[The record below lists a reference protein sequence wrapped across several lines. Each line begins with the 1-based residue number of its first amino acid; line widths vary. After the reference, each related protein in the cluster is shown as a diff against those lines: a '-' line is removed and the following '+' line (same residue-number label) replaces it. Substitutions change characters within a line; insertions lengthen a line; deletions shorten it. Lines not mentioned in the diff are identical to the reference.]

1 MARRGP
7 KTDRGKAVVRLNA
20 VRHGVLSV
28 TPVIPVLESEEDWQA
43 HRAALLASLAP
54 EGHLEQ
60 ILAERAALV
69 LWRLQRLARYER
81 EVIIAAQS
89 FVPDDVGDAV
99 RYSRAAL
106 GEEVTE
112 SEIMDRVDR
121 LLLQRLVPDEAS
133 LNKIMRYEA
142 HLNRQLYQAL
152 HELEALKARRQGQA
166 APLAR
171 VDVHGLPQ
179 S

>member
-1 MARRGP
+1 MPKRGP
-7 KTDRGKAVVRLNA
+7 KTAQGKAVVRLNP
-20 VRHGVLSV
+20 VRHGILSL

-54 EGHLEQ
+54 EGHLEET
-60 ILAERAALV
+60 LAERAALV

-81 EVIIAAQS
+81 EAIANAQHDIGDDLALAARYRHETLPKKPTPEIIEKIDRMLAA
-89 FVPDDVGDAV
+89 
-99 RYSRAAL
+99 
-106 GEEVTE
+106 
-112 SEIMDRVDR
+112 R
-121 LLLQRLVPDEAS
+121 LLPDEHT
-133 LNKIMRYEA
+133 LNKIMRYES

-171 VDVHGLPQ
+171 IDIQ
-179 S
+179 ATAET

>member
-1 MARRGP
+1 MPRRGP

-20 VRHGVLSV
+20 VQHGILSV
-28 TPVIPVLESEEDWQA
+28 TPVIPVLESEDEWQA

-54 EGHLEQ
+54 EGHLEDT
-60 ILAERAALV
+60 LAERVALV
-69 LWRLQRLARYER
+69 FWRLQRLARYER
-81 EVIIAAQS
+81 EAIANAQDLIGDDLAMAASYRGETLPKKPTPEIIE
-89 FVPDDVGDAV
+89 
-99 RYSRAAL
+99 R
-106 GEEVTE
+106 
-112 SEIMDRVDR
+112 IDRRLTAR
-121 LLLQRLVPDEAS
+121 LLPDEAS

-171 VDVHGLPQ
+171 IDLQ
-179 S
+179 TIAES

>member
-1 MARRGP
+1 MPKRGP

-28 TPVIPVLESEEDWQA
+28 SPVIPVLESEEDWQA

-60 ILAERAALV
+60 TLAERAALV

-81 EVIIAAQS
+81 EAIVNAQDLIGDDLALAA
-89 FVPDDVGDAV
+89 
-99 RYSRAAL
+99 RYSHETLPTKPTPKIMERIDRMLAA
-106 GEEVTE
+106 
-112 SEIMDRVDR
+112 R
-121 LLLQRLVPDEAS
+121 LLPDEHT

-171 VDVHGLPQ
+171 IDIQASAVT
-179 S
+179 